1 MLINNLLDL
10 LHLDVSLSG
19 WILAGLLVCSSI
31 AIQLDHLVMIVA
43 SHILR
48 VYNLNDLPWGGV
60 VNLHRMVRML
70 LHHWLLLLLLKCQ

>member
-19 WILAGLLVCSSI
+19 WFLAGLLVCSSI
-31 AIQLDHLVMIVA
+31 AIQLNHLVMIVT

-48 VYNLNDLPWGGV
+48 VYNLNYLPTSV
-60 VNLHRMVRML
+60 IDLHRMVRML
-70 LHHWLLLLLLKCQ
+70 LDHWLLLLLLQCH